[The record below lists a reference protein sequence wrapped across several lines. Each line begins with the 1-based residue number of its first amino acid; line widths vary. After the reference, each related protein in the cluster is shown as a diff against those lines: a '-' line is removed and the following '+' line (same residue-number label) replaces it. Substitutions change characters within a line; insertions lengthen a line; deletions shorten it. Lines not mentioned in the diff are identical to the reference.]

1 VKLVRYNFFWAGQY
15 LLDRIGDL
23 PVFDKICG
31 GFPIFPA
38 IRSLNG
44 VLSGKRDISVIELV
58 PFVVLE

>member
-1 VKLVRYNFFWAGQY
+1 VKLVRYNFFWAV
-15 LLDRIGDL
+15 LDRIRDL
-23 PVFDKICG
+23 SIFDKICG

-44 VLSGKRDISVIELV
+44 VLSGERDISVIELV